1 MQMAVVKLLDMENK
15 KTYKLWYTEEYKNSI
30 EALWRPV
37 KVTSSMD
44 DRKSNNLQTIWDEAL
59 KHYNEE
65 KKFWQRL
72 FNRN

>member
-1 MQMAVVKLLDMENK
+1 MLDMENK
-15 KTYKLWYTEEYKNSI
+15 KTYKLWYTEEYKKSI

-37 KVTSSMD
+37 KATSSMD

-65 KKFWQRL
+65 KQFWQRV

>member
-15 KTYKLWYTEEYKNSI
+15 KTYKLWYTEEYKKSI
-30 EALWRPV
+30 EALWRPD
-37 KVTSSMD
+37 KATSSMD

-65 KKFWQRL
+65 KQFWQRL